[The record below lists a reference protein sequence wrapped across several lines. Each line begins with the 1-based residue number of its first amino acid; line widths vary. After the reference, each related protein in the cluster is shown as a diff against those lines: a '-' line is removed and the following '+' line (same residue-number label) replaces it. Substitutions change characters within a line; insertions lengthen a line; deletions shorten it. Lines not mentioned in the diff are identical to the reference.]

1 MDKIKTKNGELKKYK
16 GKNYNQLMIIDNTE
30 KNHQLIK
37 ELNKEMSKFGSRW
50 RISKKARMPKDNKKW
65 GWGGTLSFEDAR
77 GIGVYLYHT
86 PKYSKMHWEQV
97 IKRNQARANADQE
110 AYMNLLEKNS
120 ELLSEIETLKSQL
133 DEYHRIE
140 EIQFLYRMVSNLADT
155 PEELDSYSEDVINR
169 IVRRLKK

>member
-65 GWGGTLSFEDAR
+65 GWGGSLSFEDAK
-77 GIGVYLYHT
+77 GIGIYIYGTKSWNDECYKRRRELLDWKDNHHREQLEEKNNKISDLRNENEILKSELDKYKLTEEIDYLRRLSTLDFDVDSYGV
-86 PKYSKMHWEQV
+86 EILNRV
-97 IKRNQARANADQE
+97 EDRLRR
-110 AYMNLLEKNS
+110 LEK
-120 ELLSEIETLKSQL
+120 
-133 DEYHRIE
+133 
-140 EIQFLYRMVSNLADT
+140 
-155 PEELDSYSEDVINR
+155 
-169 IVRRLKK
+169 